1 MQQRLDR
8 WLLFQYAILAFPVA
22 FAGLPLYIHAPDFYT
37 NQLGLSLGLIGT
49 ILLIVRLLDAI
60 QDPLIGYWSDR
71 YSAQR
76 SDILISGTL
85 LLTTGLGAIFFGP
98 QWSISTAVW
107 FAVSMMLA
115 TTGFSVVVINLNMI
129 GGFWTSDQDER
140 TRIAGWRESFT
151 LFGLLV
157 ASILPSVLLGYT
169 DTEHAFEWLFWV
181 YMLAMLAA
189 WMFFS
194 QFLKRVDLSHLVGI
208 NRAIKPPFFQIFYD
222 KQRLFFFIF
231 LLAQLAASLP
241 AVLIIFFVRDYLQA
255 EAYIGLFLF
264 LYFVAGAALMP
275 LWFFLSKKLDKYR
288 AWLLSMIL
296 SVGVFSWVAMLSPGD
311 AVSYGVICVL
321 SGFALGADL
330 ALPAS
335 IIADRINASQAETRA
350 TQYYGVMAFIPKL
363 ALALASGCAFLI
375 LDRTGFA
382 VASVNSETAL
392 QALLLL
398 YGLLPCIMKLLAAIC
413 LWMLINSQG
422 DNDETIEKR
431 SNNYGA
437 YDVS

>member
-194 QFLKRVDLSHLVGI
+194 QFLKRVDLSHLGGI

-422 DNDETIEKR
+422 DNDETIQKR

>member
-288 AWLLSMIL
+288 AWLLSMTL

-422 DNDETIEKR
+422 DNDETIQKR

>member
-140 TRIAGWRESFT
+140 TRIAGWR
-151 LFGLLV
+151 
-157 ASILPSVLLGYT
+157 
-169 DTEHAFEWLFWV
+169 
-181 YMLAMLAA
+181 
-189 WMFFS
+189 
-194 QFLKRVDLSHLVGI
+194 
-208 NRAIKPPFFQIFYD
+208 
-222 KQRLFFFIF
+222 
-231 LLAQLAASLP
+231 
-241 AVLIIFFVRDYLQA
+241 
-255 EAYIGLFLF
+255 
-264 LYFVAGAALMP
+264 
-275 LWFFLSKKLDKYR
+275 
-288 AWLLSMIL
+288 
-296 SVGVFSWVAMLSPGD
+296 
-311 AVSYGVICVL
+311 
-321 SGFALGADL
+321 
-330 ALPAS
+330 
-335 IIADRINASQAETRA
+335 
-350 TQYYGVMAFIPKL
+350 
-363 ALALASGCAFLI
+363 
-375 LDRTGFA
+375 
-382 VASVNSETAL
+382 
-392 QALLLL
+392 
-398 YGLLPCIMKLLAAIC
+398 
-413 LWMLINSQG
+413 
-422 DNDETIEKR
+422 
-431 SNNYGA
+431 
-437 YDVS
+437 

>member
-422 DNDETIEKR
+422 DNDETIQKR